1 MIVKCKGNSKDK
13 KKKSGEEKAT
23 FYNWYTSLSPI
34 FLQPGSSCSTYKQYD
49 SAIKQTVV
57 FS

>member
-34 FLQPGSSCSTYKQYD
+34 FLQPALLANIGG
-49 SAIKQTVV
+49 
-57 FS
+57 

>member
-34 FLQPGSSCSTYKQYD
+34 YFYNPALLAHIGG
-49 SAIKQTVV
+49 
-57 FS
+57 